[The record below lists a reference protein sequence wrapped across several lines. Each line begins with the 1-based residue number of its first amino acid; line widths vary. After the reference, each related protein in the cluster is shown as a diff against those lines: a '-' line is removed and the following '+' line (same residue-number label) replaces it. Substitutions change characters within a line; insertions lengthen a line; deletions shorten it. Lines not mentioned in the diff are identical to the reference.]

1 MRAWGPRVDVSEYL
15 GLFLDESRENLQQ
28 LNASLLAM
36 ERDAAD
42 RDALTTVFRVAHS
55 LKGMSATMGFT
66 AMAGLTHR
74 MEEVL
79 TGLRDGG
86 APITAEA
93 TDALFACLDTL
104 QGMVD
109 RVAAADESEVDT
121 APLLRRLEEVADDGA
136 TGGRTRA
143 PAASAAAAVTA
154 ARGGLSDYERMLVTE
169 AAGQGLAVV
178 AVRVELAPECVLHA
192 ARAYMVATALE
203 AHGDIVRSEPST
215 EQIERDEV
223 DGNLVFWVATAADPG
238 ILAAAADGVSEVA
251 SSDVEV
257 VAVGDDGVA
266 CRAPDDPP
274 GTTAGDAGAGA
285 APAGSAV
292 RAGSATVRVGADRL
306 DALMD
311 LMGEMVIVRTRLDQ
325 LVAGD
330 DPAGVRAAV
339 EDLGRVTGDLQ
350 SLVMSVRMMPVETVF
365 MRFPRMVRDL
375 AHSLGKQVDLRIVGE
390 DTELDRTVIDELGD
404 PLVHMLRNAVDH
416 GLEGPE
422 ERTAAGK
429 DATGTVVLE
438 ARHAGSSVVIEV
450 RDDGRGMDPDA
461 LRASAVRKGMMDG
474 ERAAALSDTEA
485 LELVML
491 PGFSTAATT
500 TDISGRGVGMDAVR
514 DRILSLG
521 GSIEIT
527 SAPGE
532 GTTFTVHLPLTL
544 AIIGALLVRAGGETY
559 AIQTEAIEEIVVVP
573 AAEVRTAGG
582 PPCMVLRD
590 QVVPVVWL
598 RDRLRVD
605 GERTHDGDLEV
616 VVVHTGAGRAGVVV
630 DGLVGQQ
637 DIVIKQL
644 PAYLGAVL
652 GIAGATVLGNG
663 SVALIVDVAAL
674 VASPATR

>member
-1 MRAWGPRVDVSEYL
+1 MDVSEYL

-36 ERDAAD
+36 ERDPAD
-42 RDALTTVFRVAHS
+42 REALTAVFRVAHS
-55 LKGMSATMGFT
+55 LKGMSATMGFD

-86 APITAEA
+86 TPITAEA

-121 APLLRRLEEVADDGA
+121 APLLRRLEAVAGDGA
-136 TGGRTRA
+136 ATGAVAA
-143 PAASAAAAVTA
+143 PVAVAPTGAGGAASDA
-154 ARGGLSDYERMLVTE
+154 LSDYERMLVTE
-169 AAGQGLAVV
+169 ASAHGLAVV

-223 DGNLVFWVATAADPG
+223 DGSLVFWVATAAGPDV
-238 ILAAAADGVSEVA
+238 LAAAAAGVSEVA
-251 SSDVEV
+251 TCRVDV
-257 VAVGDDGVA
+257 VAVGDDEA
-266 CRAPDDPP
+266 AAPSDDPSGP
-274 GTTAGDAGAGA
+274 
-285 APAGSAV
+285 PAGRAV
-292 RAGSATVRVGADRL
+292 RAGAATVRVGADRL

-330 DPAGVRAAV
+330 DRAGVRAAV
-339 EDLGRVTGDLQ
+339 EELGRVTGDLQ

-375 AHSLGKQVDLRIVGE
+375 AQALGKQVDLRIVGE

-416 GLEGPE
+416 GLEVPD

-429 DATGTVVLE
+429 RPTGTVVLE

-450 RDDGRGMDPDA
+450 RDDGRGMDPEA
-461 LRASAVRKGMMDG
+461 LRASAVRKGMMDR
-474 ERAAALSDTEA
+474 ERAAALSDAEA

-514 DRILSLG
+514 ERIMSLG

-527 SAPGE
+527 SAPGD

-573 AAEVRTAGG
+573 ASEVRTAGG

-590 QVVPVVWL
+590 KVVPVVWL

-605 GERTHDGDLEV
+605 DDRADRGDLEV
-616 VVVHTGAGRAGVVV
+616 VVVHSGAARVGVVV
-630 DGLVGQQ
+630 DGLTGQQ

-674 VASPATR
+674 VASPGAR